1 MLTQLI
7 ERVEKNGDD
16 TYKGKTWKA
25 LQNLGFTG
33 TTVRVEFKL
42 EQGGIGRPK
51 TISKQDFLAL
61 IDYGML
67 IGKKKQAIDLNNALR
82 DGTLENFLRRG
93 FGEAKM
99 SWQEIE
105 ELMISNLS
113 TARYNLAEVNETWTL
128 AEDRFTDYANWSRSN
143 ELESMI

>member
-1 MLTQLI
+1 MNTHYIARRAIISFAPGVEVDAYKVLATGEKRVGIEKAGLVIGYSRYWLPKLI

-67 IGKKKQAIDLNNALR
+67 IGKKKQADRESKKSGGLNYIVLI
-82 DGTLENFLRRG
+82 
-93 FGEAKM
+93 GEA
-99 SWQEIE
+99 Q
-105 ELMISNLS
+105 
-113 TARYNLAEVNETWTL
+113 
-128 AEDRFTDYANWSRSN
+128 DWSVKTP
-143 ELESMI
+143 